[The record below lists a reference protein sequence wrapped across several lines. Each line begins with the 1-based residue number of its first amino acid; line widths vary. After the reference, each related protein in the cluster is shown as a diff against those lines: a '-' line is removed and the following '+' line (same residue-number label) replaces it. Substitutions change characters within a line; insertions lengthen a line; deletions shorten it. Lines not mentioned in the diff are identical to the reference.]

1 MLCLGVLLAGFGRTM
16 SWLFCDAV
24 STSCWES
31 IVGKY
36 PKALWSQKVKVIAI
50 CFVSPILSYERICR
64 ERNVC
69 KHTTSLIDAR
79 NDCPIHVNC
88 KIHFEDRSTTY
99 RIVSSSVALIINVH
113 LGLLRIPLIS
123 SNTTIFVH
131 VAFCIESVYLLDYNV
146 HTMIHKTMK
155 IPLVRYYTSH
165 GSSLPHND
173 TYFRYNFFASNFF
186 HTPRSTSFSS
196 SFSSSTPS
204 NDSTKES
211 SITSREV
218 SPPTLPSC

>member
-1 MLCLGVLLAGFGRTM
+1 M
-16 SWLFCDAV
+16 
-24 STSCWES
+24 
-31 IVGKY
+31 
-36 PKALWSQKVKVIAI
+36 
-50 CFVSPILSYERICR
+50 
-64 ERNVC
+64 
-69 KHTTSLIDAR
+69 
-79 NDCPIHVNC
+79 NC

-123 SNTTIFVH
+123 SNTTSTIFVH

-155 IPLVRYYTSH
+155 IPLVWYYTSH

-218 SPPTLPSC
+218 FPSFLLDLRLEQLHLACLSTSSKTARKKPWPVLFPAQFGNERMERRDGRNGRRSVDSLTAWRKRRRVRRWNKIAAG

>member
-1 MLCLGVLLAGFGRTM
+1 M
-16 SWLFCDAV
+16 
-24 STSCWES
+24 
-31 IVGKY
+31 
-36 PKALWSQKVKVIAI
+36 
-50 CFVSPILSYERICR
+50 
-64 ERNVC
+64 
-69 KHTTSLIDAR
+69 
-79 NDCPIHVNC
+79 NC

-113 LGLLRIPLIS
+113 LGLLRIPVIS

-218 SPPTLPSC
+218 FPSFLLDLRLEQLHLACLSERAENRSKKTVARPIPSPVWKRTDGTKRRKER